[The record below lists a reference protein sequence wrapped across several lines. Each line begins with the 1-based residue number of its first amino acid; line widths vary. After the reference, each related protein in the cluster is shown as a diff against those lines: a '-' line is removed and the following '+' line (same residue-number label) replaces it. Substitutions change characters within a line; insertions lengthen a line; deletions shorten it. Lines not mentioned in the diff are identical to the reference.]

1 MVISDQIAEAKVVD
15 VVWSP
20 SKSGYLKPR
29 VRIEPIKLGGVT
41 IEYAT
46 GFNGK
51 FIQDNK
57 IGIGAII
64 QIIRSGDVIPYIKSI
79 TAPAEVTKM
88 PTDKYHWTD
97 TNVDIV
103 IDNVDVNETVQLKNI
118 TDFFKG
124 LEVDGIGIGNVKK
137 IMKAGYTS
145 VPAIL
150 KMTKEDFQK
159 VEGFKTKT
167 LIKEGPYSMVR
178 NPLYVFSL
186 MIFIGLCLAI
196 KSIPISIALITIFT
210 LFHIPTILNEEKI
223 LLNTHDESYREY
235 YKSTPRLFPNIFKY
249 RKPKSTDR
257 IEVKIQRINKR
268 LWEVI
273 GYLVL
278 FVIIDGYWISSL
290 L

>member
-1 MVISDQIAEAKVVD
+1 MLLKTIARHRMLILRLSMIALIAITIYDNNIFAPYSLEVSLNTSLILSVLGFFL
-15 VVWSP
+15 VM
-20 SKSGYLKPR
+20 
-29 VRIEPIKLGGVT
+29 LGGFGR
-41 IEYAT
+41 IWA
-46 GFNGK
+46 
-51 FIQDNK
+51 
-57 IGIGAII
+57 
-64 QIIRSGDVIPYIKSI
+64 SLYI
-79 TAPAEVTKM
+79 
-88 PTDKYHWTD
+88 
-97 TNVDIV
+97 
-103 IDNVDVNETVQLKNI
+103 
-118 TDFFKG
+118 
-124 LEVDGIGIGNVKK
+124 
-137 IMKAGYTS
+137 
-145 VPAIL
+145 
-150 KMTKEDFQK
+150 
-159 VEGFKTKT
+159 EGFKTKT

-186 MIFIGLCLAI
+186 MIFTGLCLAI
-196 KSIPISIALITIFT
+196 KSIPISIALIVIFT

-257 IEVKIQRINKR
+257 IEVKIQRIHKR

>member
-1 MVISDQIAEAKVVD
+1 MPLRTIARHRMLILRLSMITLIAITIYDNNIFVPYSLD
-15 VVWSP
+15 VSLNTSLILSVL
-20 SKSGYLKPR
+20 GFFL
-29 VRIEPIKLGGVT
+29 VMLGGFGR
-41 IEYAT
+41 IWA
-46 GFNGK
+46 
-51 FIQDNK
+51 
-57 IGIGAII
+57 
-64 QIIRSGDVIPYIKSI
+64 SLYI
-79 TAPAEVTKM
+79 
-88 PTDKYHWTD
+88 
-97 TNVDIV
+97 
-103 IDNVDVNETVQLKNI
+103 
-118 TDFFKG
+118 
-124 LEVDGIGIGNVKK
+124 
-137 IMKAGYTS
+137 
-145 VPAIL
+145 
-150 KMTKEDFQK
+150 
-159 VEGFKTKT
+159 EGFKTKT

-235 YKSTPRLFPNIFKY
+235 YKSTPRLFPNILKY

>member
-1 MVISDQIAEAKVVD
+1 MLIRTIARHRMLILRLSMITLIAMTIYDNNIFVPYSLEVSLNTSLMLSVLGFFL
-15 VVWSP
+15 VM
-20 SKSGYLKPR
+20 
-29 VRIEPIKLGGVT
+29 LGGFGR
-41 IEYAT
+41 IWA
-46 GFNGK
+46 
-51 FIQDNK
+51 
-57 IGIGAII
+57 
-64 QIIRSGDVIPYIKSI
+64 SLYI
-79 TAPAEVTKM
+79 
-88 PTDKYHWTD
+88 
-97 TNVDIV
+97 
-103 IDNVDVNETVQLKNI
+103 
-118 TDFFKG
+118 
-124 LEVDGIGIGNVKK
+124 
-137 IMKAGYTS
+137 
-145 VPAIL
+145 
-150 KMTKEDFQK
+150 
-159 VEGFKTKT
+159 EGFKTKT

-186 MIFIGLCLAI
+186 MIFTGLCLAI
-196 KSIPISIALITIFT
+196 KSIPISIALIVIFT

-235 YKSTPRLFPNIFKY
+235 YKSTPRLFPNILKY